1 LGSNFDQ
8 SLDNL
13 PNNINKITFKSYDNN
28 NICFSQ
34 EIKKIPL
41 NLKIV
46 DISKIPNKSHLKK
59 EFGKFNV
66 EIIE

>member
-1 LGSNFDQ
+1 LGVYFNQ

-13 PNNINKITFKSYDNN
+13 PSSINKITFKSFWNEN
-28 NICFSQ
+28 TEFNQ
-34 EIKKIPL
+34 EIKKIPR

-46 DISKIPNKSHLKK
+46 DISEISNKSDLKK
-59 EFGKFNV
+59 QFEKFDV